1 MFLELEV
8 GTEAPMA
15 GRALEGRR
23 AIRFRSRPDR
33 QILSRQ
39 DLATADELVAANPDV
54 LLPPGPLIVDVATDK
69 DLDEGGKRSHEK
81 NFFPSSI
88 TTCFPPARPA
98 CLSFPQ

>member
-23 AIRFRSRPDR
+23 AIGFRSRPDR

-39 DLATADELVAANPDV
+39 DLAAADELVAANFDV
-54 LLPPGPLIVDVATDK
+54 LLPPGPLIVDVATD
-69 DLDEGGKRSHEK
+69 
-81 NFFPSSI
+81 
-88 TTCFPPARPA
+88 
-98 CLSFPQ
+98 